1 MDYGEPWWIEPA
13 MEKHYSDR
21 NCINARGGVVGNYF
35 SSYSG
40 ELEERAVLCVNA
52 LKGVPNE
59 LLAEPW
65 FQKLMVQF
73 SKGDYETEVRKAY
86 SAIRTAAQAAE
97 VARDKSKQY
106 ERKLRFTGRVAGLRA
121 AMRMLEKTPAVRDA
135 K

>member
-1 MDYGEPWWIEPA
+1 M
-13 MEKHYSDR
+13 
-21 NCINARGGVVGNYF
+21 GNYF
-35 SSYSG
+35 SSYDR
-40 ELEERAVLCVNA
+40 EREERAVLCVNA
-52 LKGVPNE
+52 LKGVPSD

-73 SKGDYETEVRKAY
+73 AKGDYETEVRKAY
-86 SAIRTAAQAAE
+86 AAIRTAAQAAE

-121 AMRMLEKTPAVRDA
+121 AMRMLEKTPAVRDS